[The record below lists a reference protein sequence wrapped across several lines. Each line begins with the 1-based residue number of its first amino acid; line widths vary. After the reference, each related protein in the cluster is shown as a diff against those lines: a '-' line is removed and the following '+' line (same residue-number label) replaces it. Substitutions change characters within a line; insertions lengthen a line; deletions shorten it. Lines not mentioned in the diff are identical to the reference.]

1 VWAEQQQQQ
10 QQQQQLQQRQQQQHA
25 SPHPSQ
31 LALLG
36 SHLCSQVSWPILC
49 WLQAFSY
56 AWKSLLY
63 I

>member
-1 VWAEQQQQQ
+1 VWAEQQQQ